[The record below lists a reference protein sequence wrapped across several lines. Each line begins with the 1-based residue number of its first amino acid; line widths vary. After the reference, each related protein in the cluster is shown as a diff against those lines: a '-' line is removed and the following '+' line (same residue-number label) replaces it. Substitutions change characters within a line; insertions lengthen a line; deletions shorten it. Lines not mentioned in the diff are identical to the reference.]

1 MHSNFGQ
8 GLAFA
13 GDFAHY
19 PRRRQDFAMRKR
31 AIAIAVAEQ
40 KARESRMMLPLRCCC
55 FRRFLLLLLIS
66 P

>member
-1 MHSNFGQ
+1 MDV
-8 GLAFA
+8 FA
-13 GDFAHY
+13 QY

-40 KARESRMMLPLRCCC
+40 KARESRMIVAAALLLLPA
-55 FRRFLLLLLIS
+55 LLILLLIS